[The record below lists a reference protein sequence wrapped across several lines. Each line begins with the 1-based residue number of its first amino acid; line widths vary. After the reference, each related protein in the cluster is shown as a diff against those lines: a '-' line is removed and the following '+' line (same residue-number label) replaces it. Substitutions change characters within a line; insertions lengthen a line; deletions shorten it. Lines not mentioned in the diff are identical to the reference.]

1 MFKYYKYANCG
12 IISLASLA
20 LATFLAINPN
30 GFADVAL
37 TIFATALALGGV
49 VACILS
55 LKSKDESKKLLAF
68 GLAQVLLG
76 NILIFVKSYLVSN
89 ISVLPL
95 YLGGAMLLVSAFY
108 IYALVKNITQKGRIF
123 TPAVCVFLTVATSLV
138 ILFYPFADWILWR
151 FLALSI
157 ALQGV
162 LYFYITF
169 GSRAFDEETEEV
181 TEEVTE
187 EASQE
192 TPEE

>member
-20 LATFLAINPN
+20 FAAFLAIDPN
-30 GFADVAL
+30 RFMSVAL
-37 TIFATALALGGV
+37 IVLSTALALGGV

-55 LKSKDESKKLLAF
+55 IKSSKEESKKLLAF
-68 GLAQVLLG
+68 GLPQVLFG
-76 NILIFVKSYLVSN
+76 NILLLIKSYLVSH

-95 YLGGAMLLVSAFY
+95 YLGGALLLVSAFY

-123 TPAVCVFLTVATSLV
+123 TPAVCVFLTVSTSLV
-138 ILFYPFADWILWR
+138 ILFYPFAAWILWR

-169 GSRAFDEETEEV
+169 GSRAFDEETEEENEEAI
-181 TEEVTE
+181 TEETTE
-187 EASQE
+187 AE
-192 TPEE
+192 